1 MQAYEEVLT
10 QKEIDLVDALDRFE
24 MKDSQFLAVCNLME
38 ERDDLI
44 QQMLDWI
51 AANPDHEM
59 EIVFAVLDDRVLEL
73 GKTAMQGRATGW

>member
-10 QKEIDLVDALDRFE
+10 QKEIELVDALDPFE
-24 MKDSQFLAVCNLME
+24 MKDSQFLAVFNLMQ

-51 AANPDHEM
+51 EANPGASTNQMLLKAAD
-59 EIVFAVLDDRVLEL
+59 I
-73 GKTAMQGRATGW
+73 QQRAAGLR